1 MQCNFK
7 GITTDLKLLSKTLL
21 QELNNISKNM
31 IPSTI
36 NTKALIFKINNSEHK
51 IKNSKDSKG
60 QKTKTK
66 LNKPNLNF
74 T

>member
-1 MQCNFK
+1 
-7 GITTDLKLLSKTLL
+7 
-21 QELNNISKNM
+21 M
-31 IPSTI
+31 IPSTK

>member
-1 MQCNFK
+1 M
-7 GITTDLKLLSKTLL
+7 T
-21 QELNNISKNM
+21 
-31 IPSTI
+31 PSTK
-36 NTKALIFKINNSEHK
+36 NTRALIFKINNSERK
-51 IKNSKDSKG
+51 IKNSKDNKE